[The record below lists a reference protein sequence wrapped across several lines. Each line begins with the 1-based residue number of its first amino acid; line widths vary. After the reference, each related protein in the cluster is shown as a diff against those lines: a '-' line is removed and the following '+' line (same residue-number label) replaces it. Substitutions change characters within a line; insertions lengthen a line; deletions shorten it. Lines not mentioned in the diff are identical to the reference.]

1 MHVLGAAAP
10 VKAALVVF
18 GAIIAFHPQLCL
30 LSLPS
35 FAAPKLRADTP
46 LKWTCRLEYYILKP
60 YIYICAPAK
69 QYDLECLFLNSPFA
83 HIISKQTAPRRDPDV
98 PKAIK
103 LYFHVYSTLVVRV
116 YDLFLIFQKRSYHSP
131 VK

>member
-1 MHVLGAAAP
+1 MCAQRMTICLSIRHPFLYPQAIISVHVLGAAAP

-60 YIYICAPAK
+60 YIYMCAPAK
-69 QYDLECLFLNSPFA
+69 QYDLECLF
-83 HIISKQTAPRRDPDV
+83 
-98 PKAIK
+98 
-103 LYFHVYSTLVVRV
+103 
-116 YDLFLIFQKRSYHSP
+116 HSLGE
-131 VK
+131 